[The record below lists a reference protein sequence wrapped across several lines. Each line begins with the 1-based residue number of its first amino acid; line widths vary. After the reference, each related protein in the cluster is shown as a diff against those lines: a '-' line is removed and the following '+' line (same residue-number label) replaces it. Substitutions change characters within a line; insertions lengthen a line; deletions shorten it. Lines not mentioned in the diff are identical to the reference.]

1 MKIDEALE
9 WLNEIIKHSAD
20 CDRMS
25 IDDERVQAIMV
36 ARDVLE
42 SIVGQKSKTEQ
53 AIEILKNIDW
63 VGSGAKGMIQDAIES
78 LEGAEN
84 DESRT
89 NTR

>member
-9 WLNEIIKHSAD
+9 WLNEIINHSAD

-42 SIVGQKSKTEQ
+42 SIAEQKAKIEQ

-63 VGSGAKGMIQDAIES
+63 VGSGAKGMITNAIE
-78 LEGAEN
+78 LMEGAGN
-84 DESRT
+84 DKG
-89 NTR
+89 

>member
-9 WLNEIIKHSAD
+9 WLNEIINHSAD

-42 SIVGQKSKTEQ
+42 AMAPDTNDNFEPWLPNSRNQRC
-53 AIEILKNIDW
+53 ILPLMNLMLKDDG
-63 VGSGAKGMIQDAIES
+63 V
-78 LEGAEN
+78 EG
-84 DESRT
+84 RK
-89 NTR
+89 